1 MVARV
6 HNFVSSDSLSKPN
19 GTNAGGGGKIDE
31 FGGSIGVRRCD
42 GTKYI
47 CTIYNFRYP
56 PPTKKKRKEKKI
68 RMRRLVQNF
77 ERVKQLCC
85 SNRRQSVNVTQPDF
99 ADIKK

>member
-56 PPTKKKRKEKKI
+56 PHQKKKKRKENKNEKT
-68 RMRRLVQNF
+68 
-77 ERVKQLCC
+77 C
-85 SNRRQSVNVTQPDF
+85 SEF
-99 ADIKK
+99 